1 MRGEEDQAQVMRRLD
16 ELAARTARTGINCYT
31 AFLSPA
37 EAQWAQASANRQRV
51 RVTLQGGYE
60 DAERCI
66 ACFWDEDEPD
76 DFPLAA
82 LELTWPHQSAPGH
95 RDVLGSVMG
104 LGIKRS
110 CMGDIVLTEDAGYL
124 FAERQMAE
132 HIALSLN
139 SAGRIKLQVRLLD
152 EWPQLEPPAGEEL
165 HDTVHSL
172 RLDAVV
178 TAGFHLSR
186 GDAADLIAA
195 GHVKLRHLPTE
206 RTDARVQEGD
216 AISVRGHGRLVVEEV
231 GNPTKK
237 GRLPLRLTRYG
248 TNRKRAH

>member
-16 ELAARTARTGINCYT
+16 ELAARTARTGISCYT

-37 EAQWAQASANRQRV
+37 EMQWAQASANRQRV
-51 RVTLQGGYE
+51 NVAFQGGYE

-66 ACFWDEDEPD
+66 ACFWDEEDPQ
-76 DFPLAA
+76 DFPLTA
-82 LELTWPHQSAPGH
+82 LELSWPHQSAPGH
-95 RDVLGSVMG
+95 RDVLGSAMG

-110 CMGDIVLTEDAGYL
+110 CMGDIVLLEEKGYL

-132 HIALSLN
+132 HIALSLS

-178 TAGFHLSR
+178 AAGFNLSR

-206 RTDARVQEGD
+206 RTDARVQQGD
-216 AISVRGHGRLVVEEV
+216 AISVRGHGRLVLEEV

>member
-1 MRGEEDQAQVMRRLD
+1 MRIEEDQAQMMRRLD
-16 ELAARTARTGINCYT
+16 ELAARVARTGIPCYT

-51 RVTLQGGYE
+51 NLALQGGYE

-66 ACFWDEDEPD
+66 ACFWDEEAPE
-76 DFPLAA
+76 DFPLLA
-82 LELTWPHQSAPGH
+82 LEMTWPHQSAPGH
-95 RDVLGSVMG
+95 RDVLGSAMG

-110 CMGDIVLTEDAGYL
+110 CMGDIVLMEESGYL
-124 FAERQMAE
+124 FAERQMAD
-132 HIALSLN
+132 HIAQSLT
-139 SAGRIKLQVRLLD
+139 SAGRTKLQVRVLD
-152 EWPQLEPPAGEEL
+152 EWPRLEPPAGTEL
-165 HDTVHSL
+165 HDTVHSM

-178 TAGFHLSR
+178 AAGFNLSR
-186 GDAADLIAA
+186 GDAADLISA

-206 RTDARVQEGD
+206 RTDAKVQEGD

-231 GNPTKK
+231 GSPTKK

-248 TNRKRAH
+248 TERKRSH

>member
-16 ELAARTARTGINCYT
+16 ELAARTARTGIPAFT

-37 EAQWAQASANRQRV
+37 EAQWAQTSANRQRV
-51 RVTLQGGYE
+51 NLSLQGGYE

-66 ACFWDEDEPD
+66 GCFWDDEAPE
-76 DFPLAA
+76 DFPLEA
-82 LELTWPHQSAPGH
+82 LELKWPHQSAPGH
-95 RDVLGSVMG
+95 RDVLGSAMG

-110 CMGDIVLTEDAGYL
+110 CMGDIVLNDDTGYL
-124 FAERQMAE
+124 FAERQMAQ
-132 HIALSLN
+132 HIAQSLL

-152 EWPQLEPPAGEEL
+152 EWPQLEPPVGEEV
-165 HDTVHSL
+165 HDTVHSM

-178 TAGFHLSR
+178 AAGFNLSR

-195 GHVKLRHLPTE
+195 GHAKLRHLPTE

-216 AISVRGHGRLVVEEV
+216 VISVRGHGRLVVEEI
-231 GNPTKK
+231 GAPTKK
-237 GRLPLRLTRYG
+237 GRLPIRLTRYG
-248 TNRKRAH
+248 MKRKR

>member
-16 ELAARTARTGINCYT
+16 ELAARTARTGIPAFT

-51 RVTLQGGYE
+51 NLSLQGGYE

-66 ACFWDEDEPD
+66 GCFWDDEAPE
-76 DFPLAA
+76 DFPLEA
-82 LELTWPHQSAPGH
+82 LELRWPHQSAPGH
-95 RDVLGSVMG
+95 RDVLGSAMG

-110 CMGDIVLTEDAGYL
+110 CMGDIVLNEDAGYL
-124 FAERQMAE
+124 FAERQMAQ
-132 HIALSLN
+132 HIAQSLL

-152 EWPQLEPPAGEEL
+152 ERPQLEPPAGEEV
-165 HDTVHSL
+165 HDTVHSM

-178 TAGFHLSR
+178 AAGFNLSR

-195 GHVKLRHLPTE
+195 GHAKLRHLPTE

-216 AISVRGHGRLVVEEV
+216 AISVRGYGRLVVEEI

-237 GRLPLRLTRYG
+237 GRLPIRLTRYG
-248 TNRKRAH
+248 MKRKR

>member
-16 ELAARTARTGINCYT
+16 ELAARAARTGINCYT

-37 EAQWAQASANRQRV
+37 EALWAEASANRQRV
-51 RVTLQGGYE
+51 HVTLQGGYE

-66 ACFWDEDEPD
+66 ACFWDEDEPE

-95 RDVLGSVMG
+95 RDVLGSAMG
-104 LGIKRS
+104 LGLKRS
-110 CMGDIVLTEDAGYL
+110 CMGDIVLTEDTGYL
-124 FAERQMAE
+124 FAERQMAG

-139 SAGRIKLQVRLLD
+139 SAGRVRLQVRLLD

-178 TAGFHLSR
+178 AAGFHLSR
-186 GDAADLIAA
+186 GDAAELITA

-231 GNPTKK
+231 GSPTKK

-248 TNRKRAH
+248 TNRKR